1 MIPTEMYF
9 EKQGSW
15 VGEDL
20 EEQELHRHAKPANK
34 ALAGEEEEKL
44 TVSSE
49 KGWDSQYCK

>member
-20 EEQELHRHAKPANK
+20 EEQGLHRLAKPANK

-44 TVSSE
+44 TVSNE